1 MTSVSSP
8 GSLSRPSTNTEVLVK
23 LWTAHVWPSSILNLG
38 GKEPITVVNHQ
49 DVEEGGRLRERSRKR
64 WRRRERWRRLRKRR
78 RRERRR
84 RERRRRKRERWRRK
98 RMRGG
103 G

>member
-23 LWTAHVWPSSILNLG
+23 LWTAHVWPSSILNLW

-49 DVEEGGRLRERSRKR
+49 DEEEGGRLRERSRKR
-64 WRRRERWRRLRKRR
+64 WRRRRERWRRLRKRR

-84 RERRRRKRERWRRK
+84 RERSRRK

-103 G
+103 ERGGGG